1 MSMDERSNER
11 NQDSNPHSQSIGFG
25 KQSAIV
31 NFLQTFYMNFAHMLA
46 FTGVHAVSS
55 EDDVAK
61 VCKSFSILNDE
72 FFRSDSMIINS
83 SINR

>member
-1 MSMDERSNER
+1 MKGAMKEIKIAILILNLSDLE
-11 NQDSNPHSQSIGFG
+11 
-25 KQSAIV
+25 SAIV

-72 FFRSDSMIINS
+72 FF
-83 SINR
+83 

>member
-1 MSMDERSNER
+1 MKGAMKEIKIAILILNLSDLE
-11 NQDSNPHSQSIGFG
+11 
-25 KQSAIV
+25 SAIV